1 MGIEYLQTST
11 LKSGKHIVHDFCV
24 GYFSLGAVLRI
35 VMDCNQILPKFSTIH
50 EVSIIALVNLS

>member
-24 GYFSLGAVLRI
+24 GYFSLGAVLSC
-35 VMDCNQILPKFSTIH
+35 DGL
-50 EVSIIALVNLS
+50 